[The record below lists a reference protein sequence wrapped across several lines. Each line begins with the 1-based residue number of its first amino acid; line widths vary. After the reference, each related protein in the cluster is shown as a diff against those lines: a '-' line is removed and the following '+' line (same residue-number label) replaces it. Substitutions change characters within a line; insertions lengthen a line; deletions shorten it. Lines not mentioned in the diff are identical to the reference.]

1 MLVVRPAR
9 PEDYDAFMGFAKR
22 SGPGFTSLPEDEG
35 ILRARLDK
43 SVKTFATPSHPH
55 DGEGGIY
62 LLMIESFKDGVVQ
75 KSRPF
80 GCAAVKTNI
89 GRDVPFFNFRIN
101 TIGQAS
107 KAAGQRFDMRAL
119 TMVNDYTG
127 CTEVGTLFL
136 EPERRGDG
144 AGKLLS
150 LSRFM
155 LMAGAPERFE
165 ETVVSELRGIVHLDG
180 RSPFWEVVG
189 RPFYRMDFDEADN
202 LSATSDNQFIIDLSP
217 KHAIYVDLLPDSARG
232 AIGETHPDGAPAR
245 RLLERE
251 GLRFQG
257 VIDIF
262 DGGPLLATRIADT
275 RTVRDSVLLPL
286 VAGDTHGEER
296 AMVSNN
302 QIDGFRCTLVPV
314 RIMADHAV
322 VDAAVLAALNM
333 SERQIG
339 RVRSFDV

>member
-1 MLVVRPAR
+1 
-9 PEDYDAFMGFAKR
+9 MGFAKR
-22 SGPGFTSLPEDEG
+22 SGPGFTSLPEDEA
-35 ILRARLDK
+35 ILRARLAK
-43 SVKTFATPSHPH
+43 SRETFAQGAMAPPK
-55 DGEGGIY
+55 DGGIY
-62 LLMIESFKDGVVQ
+62 LLMIESLKDRAELGD
-75 KSRPF
+75 KARPF

-89 GRDVPFFNFRIN
+89 GRDVPFFNFRIH

-107 KAAGQRFDMRAL
+107 KAAGKRFDMRAL

-155 LMAGAPERFE
+155 LMAGGPHLFE

-217 KHAIYVDLLPDSARG
+217 KHAIYVDLLPDAARG

-251 GLRFQG
+251 GLRFEG

-262 DGGPLLATRIADT
+262 DGGPLLAARVAET
-275 RTVRDSVLLPL
+275 RTVRESVVLPL
-286 VAGDTHGEER
+286 ISGDVQGEDR

-302 QIDGFRCTLVPV
+302 QIDGFACTLVPT
-314 RIMADHAV
+314 RILPDHAV
-322 VDAAVLAALNM
+322 VSEQALMALNM
-333 SERQIG
+333 TERQLG

>member
-1 MLVVRPAR
+1 MLIVRPAN
-9 PEDYDAFMGFAKR
+9 PDDFDAFMGFAKR
-22 SGPGFTSLPEDEG
+22 SGPGFTSLPEDAAV
-35 ILRARLDK
+35 LSARLQK
-43 SVKTFATPSHPH
+43 SVKTFASPNPTPDS
-55 DGEGGIY
+55 DGGIY
-62 LLMIESFKDGVVQ
+62 LLMIESAKRS
-75 KSRPF
+75 KASKPF

-89 GRDVPFFNFRIN
+89 GRDVPFFNYRIH
-101 TIGQAS
+101 TISQAS
-107 KAAGQRFDMRAL
+107 KAANRRFDMRVL

-189 RPFYRMDFDEADN
+189 RPFYRLDFDEADN

-251 GLRFQG
+251 GLRFEG

-262 DGGPLLATRIADT
+262 DGGPLLATRVADT
-275 RTVRDSVLLPL
+275 RTVRDSLLLPL
-286 VAGDTHGEER
+286 VAGDVHGEDR
-296 AMVSNN
+296 VMVSNN
-302 QIDGFRCTLVPV
+302 RIDGFRCTLVPA
-314 RIMADHAV
+314 RILPDHAIV
-322 VDAAVLAALNM
+322 APDVLEALNM
-333 SERQIG
+333 TERQIG

>member
-1 MLVVRPAR
+1 MLIVRPAR
-9 PEDYDAFMGFAKR
+9 QDDFDAFMGFARR
-22 SGPGFTSLPEDEG
+22 SGPGFTSLPEDEA
-35 ILRARLDK
+35 LLARRLEK
-43 SVKTFATPSHPH
+43 STSTFSSPAASV
-55 DGEGGIY
+55 DGDGGIY
-62 LLMIESFKDGVVQ
+62 LLMIESAKGGQ
-75 KSRPF
+75 PF

-89 GRDVPFFNFRIN
+89 GRDVPFFNYRIV
-101 TIGQAS
+101 TYGQAS
-107 KAAGQRFDMRAL
+107 KVANRRFEMRAL

-155 LMAGAPERFE
+155 LMAADQQRFQG
-165 ETVVSELRGIVHLDG
+165 TVVSELRGIVHLDG

-189 RPFYRMDFDEADN
+189 RPFYRMDFEEADKI
-202 LSATSDNQFIIDLSP
+202 SATTDNQFIIDLSP

-251 GLRFQG
+251 GLRFEG

-262 DGGPLLATRIADT
+262 DGGPLLAARIEDT
-275 RTVRDSVLLPL
+275 RTVRESQQLPFL
-286 VAGDTHGEER
+286 VGDTHGEDR
-296 AMVSNN
+296 VMVSNERVS
-302 QIDGFRCTLVPV
+302 DFACTLVPG
-314 RIMADHAV
+314 RITPDGVILAPE
-322 VDAAVLAALNM
+322 VLEALEM
-333 SERQIG
+333 EKGQIG

>member
-1 MLVVRPAR
+1 MLIVRPAR
-9 PEDYDAFMGFAKR
+9 PDDFDAFMGFAKR
-22 SGPGFTSLPEDEG
+22 SGPGFTSLPEDGE
-35 ILRARLDK
+35 ILAARLEK
-43 SVKTFATPSHPH
+43 SVKTFASVAPTP
-55 DGEGGIY
+55 DNNGGIY
-62 LLMIESFKDGVVQ
+62 LLMIESVTKG
-75 KSRPF
+75 KPTKPF

-89 GRDVPFFNFRIN
+89 GRDVPFFNYRIN

-107 KAAGQRFDMRAL
+107 KAAGRRFDMRAL

-232 AIGETHPDGAPAR
+232 AIGETHPEGAPAR

-251 GLRFQG
+251 GLRFEG

-275 RTVRDSVLLPL
+275 RTVRDSQLLPL
-286 VAGDTHGEER
+286 VAGDAQGEDR
-296 AMVSNN
+296 VMISNN
-302 QIDGFRCTLVPV
+302 QIEDFRCTLVPA
-314 RIMADHAV
+314 RIEADHV
-322 VDAAVLAALNM
+322 VVAAAVLEGLHM